1 MFLLFQ
7 IQKRTQN
14 YRLKLFTLVFRM
26 RRKKTV
32 QQSNQR
38 KCKHLFRS
46 GFLFSTYINIFI
58 YISLQLFL
66 DDVVIPKI
74 TTKIGQIHAPILRLQ
89 KFFEAVNAEI
99 NIRSREEK
107 KLKDR
112 KFNDT
117 RTVREYQA
125 LATVHVEIR
134 QRNEQTKTMI
144 GATMNSGVSEWCI
157 RAHCKTNNQ
166 NK

>member
-107 KLKDR
+107 K
-112 KFNDT
+112 
-117 RTVREYQA
+117 
-125 LATVHVEIR
+125 
-134 QRNEQTKTMI
+134 TKSKKI
-144 GATMNSGVSEWCI
+144 
-157 RAHCKTNNQ
+157 K
-166 NK
+166 